1 MDKYIPDFGYM
12 RVTVDDKKIMLEFI
26 QVNPAIGKTKSATDR
41 VTVDLQSRTLTTT
54 PIT

>member
-26 QVNPAIGKTKSATDR
+26 QVNPSIGRTKSASDR
-41 VTVDLQSRTLTTT
+41 VTVDLQTRMLTTS